1 MTRTRSRR
9 GIALMW
15 VLIVLSVLSVTATA
29 ASWQFFAA
37 RRVLEARQHK
47 LQAAWLARSAVELAA
62 AKLLND
68 GGYQGGTVEIV
79 PDSQAVITVQKVP
92 EQEGA
97 YRIHCDVRLPVTG
110 PNPIALSTSRIA
122 KLKKGD
128 TQSTIEL
135 TMDGLTPRSKE

>member
-1 MTRTRSRR
+1 MTSIRARR

-15 VLIVLSVLSVTATA
+15 VMVVLSVLSVTATA

-62 AKLLND
+62 ARLLND

-79 PDSQAVITVQKVP
+79 PDSQAVITVQKAP
-92 EQEGA
+92 EHEGA
-97 YRIHCDVRLPVTG
+97 YRIHCEVRFPVAG
-110 PNPIALSTSRIA
+110 PYPIAMSTTRYAI
-122 KLKKGD
+122 LKKGD
-128 TQSTIEL
+128 TRSTIEL
-135 TMDGLTPRSKE
+135 TMDGLTPMAKD